1 MDNWAP
7 RILVCRSARIGE
19 GKRLGEHVVV
29 HDVDEVS
36 VEAEH
41 DFARR
46 AGSAPIFRRSC
57 ARESMSAPRSVSI
70 AFRSNPFEPV
80 QWTSFITTNCGPIP
94 RRLLTGRGGLRPRVA
109 VCRRVCLQAQ
119 LVVLNSTASK
129 D

>member
-41 DFARR
+41 DFAS
-46 AGSAPIFRRSC
+46 GGLAPIFRRSC
-57 ARESMSAPRSVSI
+57 ARESMSAPRSISI
-70 AFRSNPFEPV
+70 ALHSNLFEP
-80 QWTSFITTNCGPIP
+80 
-94 RRLLTGRGGLRPRVA
+94 A
-109 VCRRVCLQAQ
+109 
-119 LVVLNSTASK
+119 
-129 D
+129 